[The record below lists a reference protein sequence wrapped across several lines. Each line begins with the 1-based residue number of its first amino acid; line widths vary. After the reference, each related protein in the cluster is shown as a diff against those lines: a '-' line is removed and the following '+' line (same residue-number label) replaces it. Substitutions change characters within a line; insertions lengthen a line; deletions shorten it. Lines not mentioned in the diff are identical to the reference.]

1 MLKSEATAPFP
12 IRKLR
17 LSALAGWLAVILPL
31 LLAPLLL
38 FPRPHWM
45 WVALLIPAFWIF
57 NLATIR
63 RVFAP
68 TPLNIL
74 LLSLLIMV
82 GVSLWATFDI
92 PFSLGKVAGTLLGFF
107 LFLGLVQFAEN
118 EFRLGLVIGGFFLGG
133 LMLVGIALVGTGWS
147 DKFAVIGRLATY
159 FPVRLR
165 GIPGAEEGFNP
176 NAVGGSITLFLPLIP
191 ALLWRGVHL
200 ESVGKNLRR
209 MIRIGLWI
217 LLVPLSGVLL
227 LSQSRGAWLAISAA
241 VVLVASVR
249 FRWVRWTVMAAI
261 LIALILGLVYQPWN
275 HLMAEQQSITSGAE
289 ISLAAR
295 LEIWSRAIYGIQDF
309 PFTGMGMNTFRKVV
323 HVLYPLFTISP
334 DVDIASAHN
343 NILQTALDL
352 GIPGMIA
359 YVGVWSAAAWM
370 LAWVFR
376 HSGNQLHRRI
386 AIGLGAGLFAQFVYG
401 INDAIPLGAKVGIFW
416 WVALAITAALFRLET
431 ADKSMRPRA
440 PAWEILLMWIL
451 LSLVA
456 ISFVGNHPY
465 AALAIGVLGG
475 VYLGYL
481 SVPSLGEPLD
491 HKET

>member
-1 MLKSEATAPFP
+1 
-12 IRKLR
+12 
-17 LSALAGWLAVILPL
+17 
-31 LLAPLLL
+31 
-38 FPRPHWM
+38 M
-45 WVALLIPAFWIF
+45 WVALLIPALWIF

-107 LFLGLVQFAEN
+107 LFLGLVQFADSES
-118 EFRLGLVIGGFFLGG
+118 RLWLTVVGFLLGG
-133 LMLVGIALVGTGWS
+133 LALGAVALVGTGWW
-147 DKFAVIGRLATY
+147 DKFPVIGKLVRY

-191 ALLWRGVHL
+191 ALLWPGVHL